1 MITGKRGIGTLFFT
15 VLFILLSFVMQG
27 CAQTEKNGTELTE
40 YVRETTGIKTEDLC
54 AEVFGEIRQGDGE
67 ATSANICLKLERG
80 GLEKIKNR
88 IEETGAYHVEESD
101 SFPFTTDNNPIGQ
114 KFMDET
120 ASVEAEYWFMCN
132 GFNGAKTRTVF
143 VYLTMDS
150 SGSEFLYMFD

>member
-1 MITGKRGIGTLFFT
+1 MITGKRSIGTLFFT
-15 VLFILLSFVMQG
+15 VLLILLSLVMQG
-27 CAQTEKNGTELTE
+27 CAQKEKNGTELAE

-54 AEVFGEIRQGDGE
+54 TEVFGEIRQGDGE
-67 ATSANICLKLERG
+67 ATSAYICLKLERG

-88 IEETGAYHVEESD
+88 IEETGAHYVEESD
-101 SFPFTTDNNPIGQ
+101 SFPFITDNNPIGQ

-150 SGSEFLYMFD
+150 SGSEYLYMFD